1 MVVKKVRQVI
11 HSPGPRRSSILVDQR
26 QQKAWKWLDRCI
38 QSAAT
43 TTWPQSKLSVP
54 LKTECRTSPVSWI
67 LSSDYVDECDA
78 VSVVPTLASTAYG
91 TEAPAELTKGLPQT
105 AGEVLAYILSE
116 HLDLSRN
123 LENAP
128 ARNGRCLPR
137 ATVAWI
143 AYDIL
148 SFGRSQPGPFL
159 MKLLE
164 KLLDVDRQKKGQ
176 SKQYSARSAATW
188 ILAQAPQLNSQAIA
202 LELGVNRS
210 SVSRWRSDP
219 TFQQEV
225 KNIENYIARLKED
238 GKWSAYEKQAREGKF
253 WKGFPSK

>member
-1 MVVKKVRQVI
+1 MEVV
-11 HSPGPRRSSILVDQR
+11 RSMYS
-26 QQKAWKWLDRCI
+26 
-38 QSAAT
+38 
-43 TTWPQSKLSVP
+43 
-54 LKTECRTSPVSWI
+54 ECSDHHLAPIEIIGALENGMQDSPVSWI